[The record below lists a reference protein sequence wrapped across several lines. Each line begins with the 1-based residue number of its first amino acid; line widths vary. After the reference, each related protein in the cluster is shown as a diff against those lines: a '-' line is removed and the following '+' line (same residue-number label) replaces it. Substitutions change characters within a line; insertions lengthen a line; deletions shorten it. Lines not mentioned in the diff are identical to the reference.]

1 MEAPSSNTPF
11 KQHPSRDFPES
22 VAAIDIVD
30 DILVACTASK
40 IG

>member
-22 VAAIDIVD
+22 VPAIDIVD
-30 DILVACTASK
+30 LVAYAVSK